1 MLFESLENRSL
12 LSASLNSTTGLLTIT
27 GTDNNDL
34 IAVFHLNKTQIAV
47 AEVTV
52 TPSATPHHRPTV
64 SHHLTKFNAA
74 DVKSIEVNAGKGND
88 VVDTGGSPKHRLKIA
103 ATINGGDGNDR
114 LSGGDAND
122 VINGNA
128 GNDRLDGRG
137 GNDQLNGGD
146 GNDRING
153 GKGADVVNG
162 DAGNDHID
170 ARDRAA
176 TDIIDGGSND
186 PVTTKNPGDVAM
198 IDKGDTI
205 LNSTV
210 EKIITAPAKA

>member
-12 LSASLNSTTGLLTIT
+12 LSASLNGGLLTIT
-27 GTDNNDL
+27 GTDNNDH
-34 IAVFHLNKTQIAV
+34 IIVYHNSKTQIAV

-52 TPSATPHHRPTV
+52 IPSATPHHKPTV
-64 SHHLTKFNAA
+64 LHHVTKFTAA
-74 DVKSIEVNAGKGND
+74 DVKSIDVEAGKGND
-88 VVDTGGSPKHRLKIA
+88 FVDVGGSAKHPLAITS
-103 ATINGGDGNDR
+103 TINGGDGNDN
-114 LSGGDAND
+114 LAGGNAAD

-128 GNDRLDGRG
+128 GNDRINGRKG
-137 GNDQLNGGD
+137 DDHLNGGD
-146 GNDRING
+146 GNDRIG
-153 GKGADVVNG
+153 GGRGADVING
-162 DAGNDHID
+162 DAGNDRID

-186 PVTTKNPGDVAM
+186 PVTTKNPGDVAI

-210 EKIITAPAKA
+210 EKIITAPAKKA